1 MSMSLP
7 LRVLRGLDGVS
18 GLLRHPRP
26 LDADAL
32 MDAAQRQAGLDDFGP
47 STSDAASAGPIGE
60 AAIREGLAALLDAC
74 EREARLSVFGRFSTR
89 WDCLRLLV
97 NLLILRSRESDN
109 PAILARPVRQ
119 PIFITGLPRS
129 GTSFLHALLAEDP
142 ANAAPRC
149 WQTIYPIRDHPAHG
163 ARSGPKEVQRQF
175 DVFDMLAPEM
185 RSLHPFD
192 ALSPQEC
199 ADITAHSFHSLRF
212 DMTYEVPSYRR
223 WLDRRGQVPAYREH
237 KRFLQ
242 HLQGPQPAQWVLK
255 CPDHVFA
262 LEALRAVYPDAR
274 LVFVHRDPVEVLPS
288 VARLTEVVRTP
299 FTRSVDRDAI
309 GRQIA
314 DDWVQGA
321 DNIVAA
327 SKDRRWPRAR
337 VHHVHYRAL
346 TADPLGTAAALYS
359 HFGLDLTAT
368 AAARMRALVASK
380 PKGGYGQNV
389 YHAEDYKL
397 DLGVERERFQAYIAA
412 FDLGGRP
419 LSAAA

>member
-1 MSMSLP
+1 MSISLP
-7 LRVLRGLDGVS
+7 LRILRGLDSVS
-18 GLLRHPRP
+18 GMFRHPRP

-32 MDAAQRQAGLDDFGP
+32 MAAAQNQAKLYDFGP
-47 STSDAASAGPIGE
+47 DGAAAAGLGPVG
-60 AAIREGLAALLDAC
+60 AKTIREGLAALLDAC
-74 EREARLSVFGRFSTR
+74 EREARLSLFGRFSTR

-97 NLLILRSRESDN
+97 NLLILRSLEREN
-109 PAILARPVRQ
+109 ATLLARPIRQ

-142 ANAAPRC
+142 ALSAPRC
-149 WQTIYPIRDHPAHG
+149 WQTIYPVRDHPAHG

-175 DVFDMLAPEM
+175 DVFDRLAPEM

-212 DMTYEVPSYRR
+212 DMTYEAPSYRR
-223 WLDRRGQVPAYREH
+223 WLDQRGHVAAYREH

-242 HLQGPQPAQWVLK
+242 HLQGDSLKRWVLK

-262 LEALRAVYPDAR
+262 LDALRAVYPDAR

-299 FTRSVDRDAI
+299 FTRSVDRGAI

-314 DDWVQGA
+314 DDWVKGA

-327 SKDRRWPRAR
+327 STDRRWPRAR

-346 TADPLGTAAALYS
+346 TADPLATVKALYD
-359 HFGLDLTAT
+359 HFDLELTPTAT
-368 AAARMRALVASK
+368 ARMRNLVAQK
-380 PKGGYGQNV
+380 PKGGYGHNV
-389 YHAEDYKL
+389 YHAEDYNL
-397 DLGVERERFQAYIAA
+397 DLGVERERFQAYLAA
-412 FDLGGRP
+412 FELGGRR

>member
-18 GLLRHPRP
+18 GFLRHPRP

-32 MDAAQRQAGLDDFGP
+32 MDAARRQAGLDDFGIG
-47 STSDAASAGPIGE
+47 ASGLGPIGE

-97 NLLILRSRESDN
+97 NLLILRSLEQAD
-109 PAILARPVRQ
+109 ATILARPIRQ

-142 ANAAPRC
+142 ALSAPRC
-149 WQTIYPIRDHPAHG
+149 WQTIYPVRDHPAHG

-175 DVFDMLAPEM
+175 NVFDKLAPEM

-192 ALSPQEC
+192 AMSPQEC

-223 WLDRRGQVPAYREH
+223 WLDQRGHGAGYREH

-242 HLQGPQPAQWVLK
+242 HLQGDQPTQWVLK

-262 LEALRAVYPDAR
+262 LEALRSVYPDAR

-299 FTRSVDRDAI
+299 FTRSVDRRAI

-321 DNIVAA
+321 GAIVAA
-327 SKDRRWPRAR
+327 SNDRRWPRAR

-346 TADPLGTAAALYS
+346 TSDPLGTAAKLYD
-359 HFGLDLTAT
+359 HFGLDLTA
-368 AAARMRALVASK
+368 AAATRMRALVAEK
-380 PKGGYGQNV
+380 PKGGYGHNV
-389 YHAEDYKL
+389 YHAEDYQL
-397 DLGVERERFQAYIAA
+397 DLGVERERFQAYLAA
-412 FDLGGRP
+412 FDLDRRP

>member
-32 MDAAQRQAGLDDFGP
+32 MGAAQRQARLDDFGVGG
-47 STSDAASAGPIGE
+47 SGSAASGPIGKD
-60 AAIREGLAALLDAC
+60 AIREGLAALLEAC

-97 NLLILRSRESDN
+97 NLLILRSLEREDST
-109 PAILARPVRQ
+109 ILARPIRQ

-142 ANAAPRC
+142 AMSAPRC
-149 WQTIYPIRDHPAHG
+149 WQTIYPVRDHPAHG
-163 ARSGPKEVQRQF
+163 ARSGPREVQRQF

-223 WLDRRGQVPAYREH
+223 WLDQRGHEPAYREH

-242 HLQGPQPAQWVLK
+242 HLQGDQPAQWVLK

-299 FTRSVDRDAI
+299 FTRSVDRSAI

-321 DNIVAA
+321 NNIVAA
-327 SKDRRWPRAR
+327 SNDRRWPRKT

-346 TADPLGTAAALYS
+346 TADPLATAKALYD
-359 HFGLDLTAT
+359 HFDLDLTPT
-368 AAARMRALVASK
+368 AAARMRALVATK

-389 YHAEDYKL
+389 YHAEDYRL
-397 DLGVERERFQAYIAA
+397 DLSAERDRFQAYLAA
-412 FDLGGRP
+412 FELDGRR

>member
-7 LRVLRGLDGVS
+7 LRVLRGLDSVS

-26 LDADAL
+26 MDPDAL
-32 MDAAQRQAGLDDFGP
+32 MEAAQRQAGLDDFG
-47 STSDAASAGPIGE
+47 SSLSSAAASGPIGKG
-60 AAIREGLAALLDAC
+60 AIREGLAALLDAC
-74 EREARLSVFGRFSTR
+74 EREARLSLFGRFSTR

-97 NLLILRSRESDN
+97 NLLILRSLERED
-109 PAILARPVRQ
+109 ATILARPIRQ

-129 GTSFLHALLAEDP
+129 GTSFLHALLAADP
-142 ANAAPRC
+142 AMSAPRC
-149 WQTIYPIRDHPAHG
+149 WQTIYPVRDHPAHG

-212 DMTYEVPSYRR
+212 DMTYEAPSYRR
-223 WLDRRGQVPAYREH
+223 WLDRRGHVPAYREH

-242 HLQGPQPAQWVLK
+242 HLQGDRPTQWVLK

-299 FTRSVDRDAI
+299 FTRSVDRHAI

-327 SKDRRWPRAR
+327 SNDWRWPRAR

-346 TADPLGTAAALYS
+346 TADPLATAKALYDR
-359 HFGLDLTAT
+359 FDLDLTPT
-368 AAARMRALVASK
+368 AAARMRNLVASK

-389 YHAEDYKL
+389 YHAEDYSL
-397 DLGVERERFQAYIAA
+397 DLGLERERFQSYLAA
-412 FDLGGRP
+412 FDLDGRR

>member
-1 MSMSLP
+1 MSTGLP
-7 LRVLRGLDGVS
+7 LRVLRGLDGLS
-18 GLLRHPRP
+18 DLLRHPRP

-32 MDAAQRQAGLDDFGP
+32 MQAAQRKADLSDFGL
-47 STSDAASAGPIGE
+47 SQGGLGPIGSE
-60 AAIREGLAALLDAC
+60 AIREGLTVLLDAC
-74 EREARLSVFGRFSTR
+74 EREARLSLFGRLSTR

-97 NLLILRSRESDN
+97 NLLILRALEREDGSILSR
-109 PAILARPVRQ
+109 PIHR

-142 ANAAPRC
+142 ASSAPRC
-149 WQTIYPIRDHPAHG
+149 WQTIYPVRDHPAHG

-175 DVFDMLAPEM
+175 DIFDKLAPQM

-192 ALSPQEC
+192 AMSPQEC

-212 DMTYEVPSYRR
+212 DMTYEAPSYRL
-223 WLDRRGQVPAYREH
+223 WLDRRGHAPAYREH

-242 HLQGPQPAQWVLK
+242 HLQGDRPAQWVLK

-262 LEALRAVYPDAR
+262 LEALRTVYPDAR

-299 FTRSVDRDAI
+299 FARSIDRVAI

-314 DDWVQGA
+314 NDWVKGA
-321 DNIVAA
+321 ENIVAA
-327 SKDRRWPRAR
+327 ANDRRWPRAQ

-346 TADPLGTAAALYS
+346 AADPLATASALYD
-359 HFGLDLTAT
+359 HFGLELTPIAR
-368 AAARMRALVASK
+368 ARMQALVAQK
-380 PKGGYGQNV
+380 PKGGYGHNV

-397 DLGVERERFQAYIAA
+397 DLSVERARFQAYLAA
-412 FDLGGRP
+412 FDLDRRR
-419 LSAAA
+419 LNVAA

>member
-1 MSMSLP
+1 
-7 LRVLRGLDGVS
+7 
-18 GLLRHPRP
+18 
-26 LDADAL
+26 
-32 MDAAQRQAGLDDFGP
+32 MDAARRQARLNDFGCAD
-47 STSDAASAGPIGE
+47 SDSAGSGPIGE
-60 AAIREGLAALLDAC
+60 DAIGEGLAALLDAC

-97 NLLILRSRESDN
+97 NLLILRSLEREDST
-109 PAILARPVRQ
+109 ILARPIRQ

-142 ANAAPRC
+142 DISAPRC
-149 WQTIYPIRDHPAHG
+149 WQTIYPVRDHPAHG
-163 ARSGPKEVQRQF
+163 PRSGPREVQRQF

-192 ALSPQEC
+192 AMSPQEC

-212 DMTYEVPSYRR
+212 DMTYEAPSYRR
-223 WLDRRGQVPAYREH
+223 WLDRRGHVSAYREH

-242 HLQGPQPAQWVLK
+242 HLQGDRPAQWVLK

-274 LVFVHRDPVEVLPS
+274 LVFVHRDPIEVLPS

-299 FTRSVDRDAI
+299 FTRSVDRGAI

-314 DDWVQGA
+314 NDWVQGA

-327 SKDRRWPRAR
+327 ANDRRWPRAQ
-337 VHHVHYRAL
+337 VYHVHYRAL
-346 TADPLGTAAALYS
+346 TADPLATVRALYD
-359 HFGLDLTAT
+359 HFDRDLTPM
-368 AAARMRALVASK
+368 AAARMADLVAHK

-389 YHAEDYKL
+389 YHAEDYNL
-397 DLGVERERFQAYIAA
+397 DLAAERERFQAYLAV
-412 FDLGGRP
+412 FDLGARRF
-419 LSAAA
+419 SEAA

>member
-7 LRVLRGLDGVS
+7 LRVLRGLDSVS
-18 GLLRHPRP
+18 GLLGQPRP
-26 LDADAL
+26 MDADAL
-32 MDAAQRQAGLDDFGP
+32 MDAARRQAGLDDFG
-47 STSDAASAGPIGE
+47 SGGSGSLGLGPIGE
-60 AAIREGLAALLDAC
+60 GAIREGLAALLDAC

-97 NLLILRSRESDN
+97 NLLILRSLEQQD
-109 PAILARPVRQ
+109 PTILSRPIRQ

-142 ANAAPRC
+142 AMSAPRC
-149 WQTIYPIRDHPAHG
+149 WQTIYPVRDHPAHG
-163 ARSGPKEVQRQF
+163 ARSGPREVQRQF

-212 DMTYEVPSYRR
+212 DMTYEAPSYRR
-223 WLDRRGQVPAYREH
+223 WLDRRGHVPAYREH

-242 HLQGPQPAQWVLK
+242 HLQGDQPTQWVLK

-299 FTRSVDRDAI
+299 FTRSVDRTAI

-327 SKDRRWPRAR
+327 SNDRRWPRAR
-337 VHHVHYRAL
+337 VHHVHYRTL
-346 TADPLGTAAALYS
+346 TADPLATAKALYD
-359 HFGLDLTAT
+359 HFDLDLTPS
-368 AAARMRALVASK
+368 AAGRMRELVAQK

-389 YHAEDYKL
+389 YHAEDYNL
-397 DLGVERERFQAYIAA
+397 NLGVERDRFQAYLAA
-412 FDLGGRP
+412 FDLEGRR

>member
-1 MSMSLP
+1 
-7 LRVLRGLDGVS
+7 
-18 GLLRHPRP
+18 
-26 LDADAL
+26 
-32 MDAAQRQAGLDDFGP
+32 MDAARRKSGLEDFGP
-47 STSDAASAGPIGE
+47 SLPGATGSGPIGRD
-60 AAIREGLAALLDAC
+60 AVREGLAALLDAC
-74 EREARLSVFGRFSTR
+74 EREARLSVFGRISTR
-89 WDCLRLLV
+89 WDCLRLLI
-97 NLLILRSRESDN
+97 NLLILRSLERETST
-109 PAILARPVRQ
+109 ILARPIRQ

-142 ANAAPRC
+142 AMSAPRC

-163 ARSGPKEVQRQF
+163 ARSGPREVQRQF

-212 DMTYEVPSYRR
+212 DMTYEAPSYRR
-223 WLDRRGQVPAYREH
+223 WLDQRGHVAAYREH

-242 HLQGPQPAQWVLK
+242 HLQGLEPKQWVLK

-262 LEALRAVYPDAR
+262 LEALQAVYPDAR

-314 DDWVQGA
+314 NDWVQGA

-337 VHHVHYRAL
+337 VHHLHYRVL
-346 TADPLGTAAALYS
+346 TADPLATVAQLYD
-359 HFGLDLTAT
+359 HFGLEMTTA

-389 YHAEDYKL
+389 YRAEDYRL
-397 DLGVERERFQAYIAA
+397 DMGVERERFGAYLAA
-412 FDLGGRP
+412 FDLDRRP
-419 LSAAA
+419 FSAAA

>member
-1 MSMSLP
+1 MSISLP
-7 LRVLRGLDGVS
+7 LRVLRALDSVS
-18 GLLRHPRP
+18 DRFRHPRP

-32 MDAAQRQAGLDDFGP
+32 MAAAQKQAQLYDFGP
-47 STSDAASAGPIGE
+47 DGAGAAGSGPVGVKT
-60 AAIREGLAALLDAC
+60 IREGLAALLDAC
-74 EREARLSVFGRFSTR
+74 EREARLSLFGRISTR

-97 NLLILRSRESDN
+97 NLLILRSLEREND
-109 PAILARPVRQ
+109 AILARPIRQ

-142 ANAAPRC
+142 ALSAPRC
-149 WQTIYPIRDHPAHG
+149 WQTIYPVRDHPAHG

-175 DVFDMLAPEM
+175 DVFDMVAPEM

-212 DMTYEVPSYRR
+212 DMTYEAPSYRR
-223 WLDRRGQVPAYREH
+223 WLDKRGHVAAYREH

-242 HLQGPQPAQWVLK
+242 HLQGDSLKRWVLK

-262 LEALRAVYPDAR
+262 LDALRAVYPDAR

-299 FTRSVDRDAI
+299 FTRLVDRDAI

-314 DDWVQGA
+314 DDWVKGA

-327 SKDRRWPRAR
+327 SADRRWPRAR
-337 VHHVHYRAL
+337 VHHIHYRAL
-346 TADPLGTAAALYS
+346 TADPLATAKALYD
-359 HFGLDLTAT
+359 HFDLELTPTAT
-368 AAARMRALVASK
+368 ARMRNLVAQK
-380 PKGGYGQNV
+380 PKGGYGHNV

-397 DLGVERERFQAYIAA
+397 DLSVERERFQAYLAA
-412 FDLGGRP
+412 FELGGPR

>member
-7 LRVLRGLDGVS
+7 LRLLRSLDGLS
-18 GLLRHPRP
+18 GWLRRPRP
-26 LDADAL
+26 LDANAL
-32 MDAAQRQAGLDDFGP
+32 MEAAQRQAGLNDFGTGGAG
-47 STSDAASAGPIGE
+47 SGPIGGE
-60 AAIREGLAALLDAC
+60 AIREGLAALLDAC
-74 EREARLSVFGRFSTR
+74 EREARLSLFGRVSTR

-97 NLLILRSRESDN
+97 NLLILRSLEHED
-109 PAILARPVRQ
+109 ATILARPIRQ
-119 PIFITGLPRS
+119 PIFIMGLPRS

-142 ANAAPRC
+142 ALSAPRC
-149 WQTIYPIRDHPAHG
+149 WQTIYPVRDHPAHG

-175 DVFDMLAPEM
+175 DIFDKLAPEM

-223 WLDRRGQVPAYREH
+223 WLDRRGHVAAYREH

-242 HLQGPQPAQWVLK
+242 HLQGDRPAQWVLK

-299 FTRSVDRDAI
+299 FTRSVDRGAI

-314 DDWVQGA
+314 DDWVKGA

-327 SKDRRWPRAR
+327 ANDRRWPRAQ

-346 TADPLGTAAALYS
+346 TAAPLATAKALYD
-359 HFGLDLTAT
+359 HFGLDLTPT
-368 AAARMRALVASK
+368 AVARMQALVAVK
-380 PKGGYGQNV
+380 PKGGYGHNV

-397 DLGVERERFQAYIAA
+397 DLGVERDRFQAYLAM
-412 FDLGGRP
+412 FELDGRP

>member
-1 MSMSLP
+1 MT
-7 LRVLRGLDGVS
+7 
-18 GLLRHPRP
+18 
-26 LDADAL
+26 
-32 MDAAQRQAGLDDFGP
+32 AAQRQAGLDDFGSSFP
-47 STSDAASAGPIGE
+47 SATAAGPIGRE
-60 AAIREGLAALLDAC
+60 AIRAGLTALLDAC
-74 EREARLSVFGRFSTR
+74 GREARLSLFGRVATR

-97 NLLILRSRESDN
+97 NLLILRSLERAD
-109 PAILARPVRQ
+109 ATILKRPIRQ

-142 ANAAPRC
+142 AMSAPRC
-149 WQTIYPIRDHPAHG
+149 WQTIYPVRDHPAHG

-175 DVFDMLAPEM
+175 DIFDRLAPQM

-212 DMTYEVPSYRR
+212 DMTYEAPSYRR
-223 WLDRRGQVPAYREH
+223 WLDGRGHVPAYREH

-242 HLQGPQPAQWVLK
+242 HLQGSDPTQWVLK

-262 LEALRAVYPDAR
+262 LEALRTVYPDAR

-299 FTRSVDRDAI
+299 FTRSVDRHAI

-314 DDWVQGA
+314 NDWVQGA
-321 DNIVAA
+321 GAIVAA
-327 SKDRRWPRAR
+327 TNDRRWPRAR

-346 TADPLGTAAALYS
+346 TAAPLATVKAFYDHFDLELTPTAE
-359 HFGLDLTAT
+359 
-368 AAARMRALVASK
+368 ARMQALVAQK
-380 PKGGYGQNV
+380 PTGGYGRNV
-389 YHAEDYKL
+389 YHAEDYGL
-397 DLGVERERFQAYIAA
+397 DLGVERDRFQAYLAA
-412 FDLGGRP
+412 FELERGR
-419 LSAAA
+419 LSVAA